1 MNDTKAISD
10 ATTAGRIFNV
20 SRWTLEVER
29 YDWYNQVN
37 AWTNPEVAGL
47 VPLIVDRHLGCYVWH
62 LAGLA

>member
-1 MNDTKAISD
+1 MNNNN
-10 ATTAGRIFNV
+10 TTSAAARPFNV

-47 VPLIVDRHLGCYVWH
+47 VPLFVDSRGFGNYVLH

>member
-1 MNDTKAISD
+1 MNNNTTSNVVT
-10 ATTAGRIFNV
+10 ATCPFNV
-20 SRWTLEVER
+20 SRWALEAEH

-47 VPLIVDRHLGCYVWH
+47 VPLLVDIHRSGHYVLH